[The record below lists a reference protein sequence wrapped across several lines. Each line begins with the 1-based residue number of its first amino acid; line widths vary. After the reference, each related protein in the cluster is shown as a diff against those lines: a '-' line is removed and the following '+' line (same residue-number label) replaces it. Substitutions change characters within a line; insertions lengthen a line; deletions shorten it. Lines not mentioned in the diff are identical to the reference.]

1 MIFIYSVNPIGALIR
16 LGLPIRKPATAAVRK
31 ILTKS
36 MSFRSDSTIRW
47 SCREGDYI
55 LWVRYEGLFAPQES
69 QFGAPDFWEMK
80 DGDWVTITNRVQD
93 LPSWFEL
100 HPLEAAGSLVYW
112 MMKKV
117 NDGYQPCEP
126 CDGPNV
132 WKVFAGDRLVWVGPT
147 RAGLAAEE
155 GVLGL
160 ISFEENALVTGEPW
174 HIPEGFPTFGDVK
187 EKEPSAPVTVLLRK
201 GWLAACD
208 LGTPRVAAADGQ
220 WRLGS

>member
-1 MIFIYSVNPIGALIR
+1 
-16 LGLPIRKPATAAVRK
+16 
-31 ILTKS
+31 

-55 LWVRYEGLFAPQES
+55 LWIRYEGLFAAQDS
-69 QFGAPDFWEMK
+69 SFSAPDFWEMK

-93 LPSWFEL
+93 LPPWFGL

-112 MMKKV
+112 MMNQI
-117 NDGYQPCEP
+117 NDGYQPSGP

-147 RAGLAAEE
+147 RAGLTAED

-160 ISFEENALVTGEPW
+160 ISFEENALVTGEPCQ
-174 HIPEGFPTFGDVK
+174 ISEGFPTFGDVK
-187 EKEPSAPVTVLLRK
+187 ETEPRAPATLLLRK
-201 GWLAACD
+201 GWLAACA
-208 LGTPRVAAADGQ
+208 LGPPRSAAAGGR
-220 WRLGS
+220 WTLGC